1 MDVGAGV
8 WVLVDAVAF
17 IGSGE
22 FVYADNLNSGLM
34 VFICCVL
41 WPLLGYICASWYGL
55 LNACSLKWFVRLV
68 SVFLILSILATW
80 VCKLNENVVGFKSF
94 LLLLA
99 FLLIWP
105 VFRISWTFLKN
116 WNLQLFLSSSGCTW
130 FFFPSLLCA
139 PTCAFLWRKE
149 GVGQVEFYSERTYKC
164 IMVICM
170 FHWLF
175 CIWMFCTLSDSSFV

>member
-8 WVLVDAVAF
+8 WALVDAVAF

-55 LNACSLKWFVRLV
+55 LNAYSLKGFVRFV

-130 FFFPSLLCA
+130 FFFL
-139 PTCAFLWRKE
+139 
-149 GVGQVEFYSERTYKC
+149 
-164 IMVICM
+164 
-170 FHWLF
+170 LF
-175 CIWMFCTLSDSSFV
+175 CVRPRVHFCGGRRGWAKLSFIVKGLTSVLW